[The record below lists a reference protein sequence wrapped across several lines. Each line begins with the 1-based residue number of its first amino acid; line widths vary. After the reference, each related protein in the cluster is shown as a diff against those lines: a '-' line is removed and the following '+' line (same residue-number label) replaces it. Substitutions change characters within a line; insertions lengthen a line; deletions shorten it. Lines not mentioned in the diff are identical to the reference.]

1 MEYES
6 DTVSTH
12 DRETMRTGAGAE
24 AGERNGIEPAR
35 PQKGHRGEIYTGL
48 TKREEIA
55 ARALQGLLARERLD
69 QQRAHVYL
77 SRHAVKLAD
86 HLLEALAE

>member
-12 DRETMRTGAGAE
+12 DRETMRTG